1 MLMSKDKEPSS
12 MGIDRPTPLRAD
24 EPLLRLPYPVES
36 FIARQPIFDR
46 RLQVYG
52 YELLYR
58 AASQDQQAVFHD
70 GDQAS
75 VSVIQNLFFTMGTEI
90 FVGGRK
96 AFINFTENLLLQ
108 NAPYFLPKEWA
119 VIEILENVEPSPAVY
134 AACRRLKENGY
145 LLALD
150 DVIVLE
156 DSHRELLGL
165 VDIVKVD
172 FRGTSS
178 DFQARIAQDLKP
190 RVSHLLAEK
199 TETREE
205 FQQALEAGYTLF
217 QGYFFSRPV
226 IIQRKDVPVFKYHAL
241 KLIAELNR
249 LDLDIEAVHKV
260 IKQDPALVYKL
271 LRYINSAFFGLRHR
285 VSSIR
290 HALALLGEREIR
302 KWATLSVYSRLTAKQ
317 PNELVKMSLIRGR
330 FLELLADLV
339 GMGAEKDQLFLMGIF
354 SVMDTLLG
362 RPMEEAL
369 QEVPLDDAIKAA
381 LLGSMNRYRVLFEIV
396 LGYEQAKW
404 GTLGRIGSELH
415 LDASALT
422 ARYLQALEW
431 TERVFRVQ

>member
-1 MLMSKDKEPSS
+1 ME
-12 MGIDRPTPLRAD
+12 IDRPTPVRAD
-24 EPLLRLPYPVES
+24 DTLLRLSYPMES

-46 RLQVYG
+46 RLHVYG

-58 AASQDQQAVFHD
+58 AASQDQQAVFRD

-134 AACRRLKENGY
+134 TACRRLKEDGY
-145 LLALD
+145 SLALD

-172 FRGTSS
+172 FRGTGN
-178 DFQARIAQDLKP
+178 DFQARIARDLKH
-190 RVSHLLAEK
+190 RVPHLLAEK

-226 IIQRKDVPVFKYHAL
+226 IIRRQDVPVFKYHAL

-249 LDLDIEAVHKV
+249 PDLDMEAVHKV

-290 HALALLGEREIR
+290 HAMVLLGEREIR

-362 RPMEEAL
+362 RPIDEAL
-369 QEVPLDDAIKAA
+369 QEVPLDDAIKAS
-381 LLGSMNRYRVLFEIV
+381 LLGSMNRYRVLYETV
-396 LGYEQAKW
+396 LAYEKAKW
-404 GTLGRIGSELH
+404 DTLGRIGSELH
-415 LDASALT
+415 LDVSALT
-422 ARYLQALEW
+422 TRYLQALEW